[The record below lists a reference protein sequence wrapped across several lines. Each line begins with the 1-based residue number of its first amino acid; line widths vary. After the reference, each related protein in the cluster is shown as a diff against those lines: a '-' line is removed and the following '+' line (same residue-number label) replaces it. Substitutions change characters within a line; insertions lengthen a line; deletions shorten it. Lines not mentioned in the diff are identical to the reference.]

1 MSTIILIYILHIYY
15 SLKYALFNTGIRETA
30 FIYTYTKFARS
41 TFYNRIP
48 YSIEEPKELYA
59 IIYFIILYDLYNINT
74 YSNIAAILLLFY

>member
-59 IIYFIILYDLYNINT
+59 IILYTNTNTSLGPLFTKLY
-74 YSNIAAILLLFY
+74 LLLFNL